1 MANPFYVEPGNN
13 FLPGLSALNQGI
25 QQYWAKKKEDE
36 LKAKYETIKAGAVKA
51 YQSNDP
57 DQIAEYAIQN
67 PEVSQILTEQAKFR
81 SEQTKQNFINSGY
94 SILADPSPENVRRI
108 VSARQAFLRSQGQT
122 DEDMPFTMGFEEKY
136 TQDPE
141 KAVQELK
148 MDLAAIDP
156 KRWEAFS
163 SATNGK
169 KEDIPDL
176 QQNYER
182 AKSEGFEGDFMQYQ
196 RAIKSDPAQDL
207 EMQKLKIQIADIQ
220 ERQIE
225 RQQKVEENKKIKD
238 DKTKKLVSSI
248 DNAIDETDKAISQA
262 KNSITSTGVIGAL
275 TSKIPTSPAYN
286 LRKRIDTVK
295 ANLGFD
301 QLQKMRDAS
310 PTGGALGQV
319 SERELMFLQNTI
331 TALDPNMGD
340 DELIA
345 NLEKVKKHYNNW
357 RKTVIGELPE
367 GYEIKPPKIEAPQQA
382 IDYLKQHPE
391 FKKDFETKYGYLPE
405 GF

>member
-1 MANPFYVEPGNN
+1 MTNPFYVEPGNN
-13 FLPGLSALNQGI
+13 FLPGLSMLIQGV
-25 QQYWAKKKEDE
+25 QQYGAKKKEDE
-36 LKAKYETIKAGAVKA
+36 LKAKFETIKQGALQA
-51 YQSNDP
+51 YQSGDP
-57 DQIAEYAIQN
+57 DQMAEFALKN
-67 PEVSQILTEQAKFR
+67 PEISQALMGMMQFKNNI
-81 SEQTKQNFINSGY
+81 TKDNYIDSVYNF
-94 SILADPSPENVRRI
+94 LADPTEENLI
-108 VSARQAFLRSQGQT
+108 RQQGNRLKVLESQGQT
-122 DEDMPFTMGFEEKY
+122 NTTETTAIIDKFR
-136 TQDPE
+136 QNPE
-141 KAVQELK
+141 QVIQQLK
-148 MDLAAIDP
+148 MTVAPLDP

-238 DKTKKLVSSI
+238 DKTKKIVSSI
-248 DNAIDETDKAISQA
+248 DNVIDETDKAISQA